1 MVDGR
6 LWIEAAPRH
15 EGAPQMEV
23 VLWWEDAPQLEVEFL
38 EFENQT

>member
-6 LWIEAAPRH
+6 LRIEVSPQH
-15 EGAPQMEV
+15 EGALRMEV
-23 VLWWEDAPQLEVEFL
+23 VLRWEDAPQLEVEFL